1 MAEQSNICPVCGER
15 DPYPKWFC
23 MFRAAGVAIPGEPC
37 SYSLEGEQRAERL
50 GLKSARASSGKDD

>member
-23 MFRAAGVAIPGEPC
+23 MFRAAGVAIPGQPC
-37 SYSLEGEQRAERL
+37 SYSLDGADRMKE
-50 GLKSARASSGKDD
+50 KSEPEVSPHGR